1 MDVVEASLL
10 GQDRKGLQSANA
22 LTRADLTRSS
32 GHCQAHQSG
41 RIGLAFNAP
50 LRPEGLG
57 LDGPGDAGPQARE
70 SMLGGRYEP
79 AGVVRPNE
87 SLRQASHLRKVRTF
101 AMLTCRAAPH
111 WP

>member
-70 SMLGGRYEP
+70 SMLGGRT
-79 AGVVRPNE
+79 N
-87 SLRQASHLRKVRTF
+87 RQAWFDR
-101 AMLTCRAAPH
+101 MRAYGRRLI
-111 WP
+111 